1 MVFNRIFEYVKDT
14 KFKIIYEE
22 NKVNIINYKQIS
34 DFTDKKID
42 ILTDKYLINIVGTSL
57 AINKMLSD
65 ELLINGN
72 IEGIYFKKIDE

>member
-1 MVFNRIFEYVKDT
+1 MFNRIFEYVKDT

>member
-1 MVFNRIFEYVKDT
+1 MFNRIFEYVKDT

-42 ILTDKYLINIVGTSL
+42 ILSDKYLINIVGTSL